1 MLLEDTMYTVF
12 LTDEMADKINDLRN
26 TIALLIKGEKTNTN
40 FLYLQDESTVLDE
53 ILDQISE

>member
-1 MLLEDTMYTVF
+1 MLLEDTRYTVF

-26 TIALLIKGEKTNTN
+26 TIALLIKGETTNTN

-53 ILDQISE
+53 ILEQIS